1 MIARELGRAPS
12 MVSRELSRGTVRRKS
27 RYRASEAQVLAD
39 QRARRPKA
47 RRLALDDRL
56 REHVQNQLHAKDSPE
71 QISWRLRLLFHNDP
85 SMRVSHETIYRI
97 LYVQAA
103 MVEAMSRLPQ
113 SLRRTLTWDQGQEMT
128 TMQPSRRLTSSISA
142 SATRTRPGNEG
153 QMRNTNGLLPTG
165 LRARAAH
172 ATTALRTTS
181 ARLASL
187 RVSVESD
194 VRIGVARYR

>member
-1 MIARELGRAPS
+1 
-12 MVSRELSRGTVRRKS
+12 
-27 RYRASEAQVLAD
+27 
-39 QRARRPKA
+39 
-47 RRLALDDRL
+47 
-56 REHVQNQLHAKDSPE
+56 
-71 QISWRLRLLFHNDP
+71 
-85 SMRVSHETIYRI
+85 MRVSHETIYRI

-165 LRARAAH
+165 LRA
-172 ATTALRTTS
+172 
-181 ARLASL
+181 
-187 RVSVESD
+187 
-194 VRIGVARYR
+194 